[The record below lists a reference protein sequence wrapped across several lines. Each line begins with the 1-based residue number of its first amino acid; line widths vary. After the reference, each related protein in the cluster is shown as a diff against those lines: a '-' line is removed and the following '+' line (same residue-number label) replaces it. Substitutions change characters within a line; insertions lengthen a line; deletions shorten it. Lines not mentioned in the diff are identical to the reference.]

1 MSDQALDE
9 NRNAVSGFLHRLQM
23 IYHIDHECDKANM
36 TNEQRTLERQAR
48 FKPIMEE
55 IRKWMETEGVRY
67 SQSSLMARLSLMHI
81 PDEIT

>member
-1 MSDQALDE
+1 
-9 NRNAVSGFLHRLQM
+9 M

-81 PDEIT
+81 PDEIA